1 MNNVYKVEVGVLL
14 DKDNEDYDCYSNV
27 YDKENAYYDENVIFE
42 LDYDKSLDYAKQ
54 YVENGVNGTYAI
66 ISKINCDNIDGSH
79 IEEYIELFG
88 GEELYNTKN
97 VIYSLNKVRNEDYP
111 YYLGKGNG
119 KIIENFVKI
128 S

>member
-14 DKDNEDYDCYSNV
+14 DKDNKDYDCYSNV
-27 YDKENAYYDENVIFE
+27 YDKEHAYYDENVIFE
-42 LDYDKSLDYAKQ
+42 LDYSKALDYAKQ

-66 ISKINCDNIDGSH
+66 ISKINCDNNYSFT
-79 IEEYIELFG
+79 EEYIELFG

-97 VIYSLNKVRNEDYP
+97 VIYSLNKVRNEDHP

-119 KIIENFVKI
+119 KIIENFVK
-128 S
+128 SS